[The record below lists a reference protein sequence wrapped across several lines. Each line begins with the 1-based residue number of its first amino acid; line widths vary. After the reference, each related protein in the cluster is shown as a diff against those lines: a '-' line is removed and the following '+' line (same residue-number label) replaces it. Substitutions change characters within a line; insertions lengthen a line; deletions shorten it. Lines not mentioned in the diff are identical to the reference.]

1 VFNFKKEKKII
12 FIYLVLASFS
22 VYFYDNYLSAEI
34 AALTEYEIIDQ
45 YKVYAFVLITAVIFY
60 LILKKY
66 RLKLSAKEEKMKSQ
80 SQKLEKYNDKTEN
93 MNRKLEKSFHELNE
107 LNKRFVRMINIVSK
121 LNDNPLLDEDQ
132 FLSELLQNAIE
143 IVPEADYGKIYTVD
157 GDKIRFI
164 DCIGHNIDI
173 LRTVNID
180 KKFIPNYNTREVIH
194 SKNYSIDLNNIP
206 KDKRIYFVKALKPI
220 KESIYIDISVSDK
233 FIGRI
238 SLEIA
243 KDNDKSFSKL
253 TAPVL
258 ESFATLAASFFAFK
272 RYDSL
277 QGRFT
282 KEIISSIIK
291 MLEMYDIYTKGHS
304 ENVANLSL
312 TIAEEMGLSDTM
324 VLDAYWAGMVHDI
337 GKLLIPT
344 KVLNKRS
351 ELEDSEYNMIKRH
364 AVWGSKSLAGS
375 ETLKHIS
382 RYILYHHEKWDGT
395 GYPKG
400 LKGEEIPLISQIL
413 SVADSWDAMTSNRAY
428 RDHLPKEEAL
438 YEIEK
443 NRSKQFAPAV
453 VDVFSDL
460 IRNDKF
466 DVNKRVDDKF
476 SDNQLEMTESEAGVQ
491 LDMLFDNL
499 AEGIII
505 LDNEFNIQRANN
517 SFMNIFGFSR
527 NELIGFDIED
537 ILTSFD
543 KNEDL
548 EANLNILSSG
558 REVDFK
564 MNSRRKSGDEIYLDI
579 KAFPV
584 DLEGQEIKYYLICSD
599 ITEFKN
605 IKRDYEKI
613 KVKYN
618 LIFESDNV
626 FE

>member
-1 VFNFKKEKKII
+1 MLNFNKEKKII
-12 FIYLVLASFS
+12 FIYLVLASAFI
-22 VYFYDNYLSAEI
+22 YFYDNYLSVEI
-34 AALTEYEIIDQ
+34 AALTDYEIIDQ
-45 YKVYAFVLITAVIFY
+45 YKVYTFVLITAVIYY

-66 RLKLSAKEEKMKSQ
+66 RQKLSAKEEKMESQ
-80 SQKLEKYNDKTEN
+80 TQKLEKYNDKTEN
-93 MNRKLEKSFHELNE
+93 MNRKLERSFHELNE
-107 LNKRFVRMINIVSK
+107 LNKRFVRMISIVSK
-121 LNDNPLLDEDQ
+121 LNNNPLLDEDQ

-157 GDKIRFI
+157 ADKIRFI

-220 KESIYIDISVSDK
+220 KESIYIDISVSDR

-243 KDNDKSFSKL
+243 KNNDKSFSNL
-253 TAPVL
+253 TASVL
-258 ESFATLAASFFAFK
+258 DSFATLAASFFAFK
-272 RYDSL
+272 RYDNL

-282 KEIISSIIK
+282 KEIISSTIK

-351 ELEDSEYNMIKRH
+351 ELDDSEYNMIKRH

-428 RDHLPKEEAL
+428 RDQLSREEAL

-453 VDVFSDL
+453 VDVFSNL
-460 IRNDKF
+460 IRNNKF
-466 DVNKRVDDKF
+466 DFNKRVDDKF
-476 SDNQLEMTESEAGVQ
+476 NEDNLNMTESETGVK

-505 LDNEFNIQRANN
+505 LDNKFNIKRANN

-527 NELIGFDIED
+527 NELIGFNIKD
-537 ILTSFD
+537 ILISLD

-548 EANLNILSSG
+548 QTNLNILSSG
-558 REVDFK
+558 REVNFK
-564 MNSRRKSGDEIYLDI
+564 IHSKRKSGDEIHLDI
-579 KAFPV
+579 KAFSIN
-584 DLEGQEIKYYLICSD
+584 LEEKEAKYYLICSD
-599 ITEFKN
+599 ITEFEN

-618 LIFESDNV
+618 LIFENDNV

>member
-1 VFNFKKEKKII
+1 VFNFNKEKKII
-12 FIYLVLASFS
+12 FIYLVLASAFA
-22 VYFYDNYLSAEI
+22 YFYDNYLSAEI
-34 AALTEYEIIDQ
+34 AALTDYEIIDQ
-45 YKVYAFVLITAVIFY
+45 YKVYTFVLITAVIYY

-66 RLKLSAKEEKMKSQ
+66 RQKLSAKEEKMESQ
-80 SQKLEKYNDKTEN
+80 TQKLEKYNDKTEN
-93 MNRKLEKSFHELNE
+93 MNRKLERSFHELNE
-107 LNKRFVRMINIVSK
+107 LNKRFVRMISIVSK
-121 LNDNPLLDEDQ
+121 LNNNPLLDEDQ

-157 GDKIRFI
+157 ADKIRFI

-220 KESIYIDISVSDK
+220 KESIYIDISVSDR

-243 KDNDKSFSKL
+243 KNNDKSFSNL
-253 TAPVL
+253 TASVL
-258 ESFATLAASFFAFK
+258 DSFATLAASFFAFK
-272 RYDSL
+272 RYDNL

-282 KEIISSIIK
+282 KEIISSTIK

-351 ELEDSEYNMIKRH
+351 ELDDSEYNMIKRH

-428 RDHLPKEEAL
+428 RDQLSREEAL

-453 VDVFSDL
+453 VDVFSNL
-460 IRNDKF
+460 IRNNKF
-466 DVNKRVDDKF
+466 DFNKRVDDKF
-476 SDNQLEMTESEAGVQ
+476 NEDNLNMTESETGVK

-505 LDNEFNIQRANN
+505 LDNKFNIKRANN

-527 NELIGFDIED
+527 NELIGFNIKD
-537 ILTSFD
+537 ILISLD

-548 EANLNILSSG
+548 QTNLNILSSG
-558 REVDFK
+558 REVNFK
-564 MNSRRKSGDEIYLDI
+564 IHSKRKSGDEIHLDI
-579 KAFPV
+579 KAFSIN
-584 DLEGQEIKYYLICSD
+584 LEEKEAKYYLICSD
-599 ITEFKN
+599 ITEFEN

-618 LIFESDNV
+618 LIFENDNV

>member
-1 VFNFKKEKKII
+1 MFNFKKEKKII

-45 YKVYAFVLITAVIFY
+45 YKIYAFVLITAVIFY

-66 RLKLSAKEEKMKSQ
+66 RLKLSAKEEKMESQ

-93 MNRKLEKSFHELNE
+93 MNRKLERSFHELNE
-107 LNKRFVRMINIVSK
+107 LNKRFVRMISIVSN

-157 GDKIRFI
+157 GNKIRFI

-220 KESIYIDISVSDK
+220 KESIYIDISVSGK

-413 SVADSWDAMTSNRAY
+413 SVADSWDAMTSKRAY

-558 REVDFK
+558 REVNFK
-564 MNSRRKSGDEIYLDI
+564 MKSRRKSGDEIYLDI
-579 KAFPV
+579 KAFSV
-584 DLEGQEIKYYLICSD
+584 DLKGQEIKYYLICSD

>member
-1 VFNFKKEKKII
+1 MFNFNKEKKII
-12 FIYLVLASFS
+12 FIYLVLASAFA
-22 VYFYDNYLSAEI
+22 YFYDNYLSAEI
-34 AALTEYEIIDQ
+34 AALTDYEIIDQ
-45 YKVYAFVLITAVIFY
+45 YKVYTFVLITAVIYY

-66 RLKLSAKEEKMKSQ
+66 RQKLSAKEEKMESQ
-80 SQKLEKYNDKTEN
+80 TQKLEKYNDKTEN
-93 MNRKLEKSFHELNE
+93 MNRKLERSFHELNE
-107 LNKRFVRMINIVSK
+107 LNKRFVRMISIVSK
-121 LNDNPLLDEDQ
+121 LNNNPLLDEDQ

-157 GDKIRFI
+157 ADKIRFI

-220 KESIYIDISVSDK
+220 KESIYIDISVSDR

-243 KDNDKSFSKL
+243 KNNDKSFSNL
-253 TAPVL
+253 TASVL
-258 ESFATLAASFFAFK
+258 DSFATLAASFFAFK
-272 RYDSL
+272 RYDNL

-282 KEIISSIIK
+282 KEIISSTIK

-351 ELEDSEYNMIKRH
+351 ELDDSEYNMIKRH

-428 RDHLPKEEAL
+428 RDQLSREEAL

-453 VDVFSDL
+453 VDVFSNL
-460 IRNDKF
+460 IRNNKF
-466 DVNKRVDDKF
+466 DFNKRVDDKF
-476 SDNQLEMTESEAGVQ
+476 NEDNLNMTESETGVK

-505 LDNEFNIQRANN
+505 LDNKFNIKRANN

-527 NELIGFDIED
+527 NELIGFNIKD
-537 ILTSFD
+537 ILISLD

-548 EANLNILSSG
+548 QTNLNILSSG
-558 REVDFK
+558 REVNFK
-564 MNSRRKSGDEIYLDI
+564 IHSKRKSGDEIHLDI
-579 KAFPV
+579 KAFSIN
-584 DLEGQEIKYYLICSD
+584 LEEKEAKYYLICSD
-599 ITEFKN
+599 ITEFEN

-618 LIFESDNV
+618 LIFENDNV

>member
-1 VFNFKKEKKII
+1 MFNLKNEKKII
-12 FIYLVLASFS
+12 FIYLISAAAIIYIF
-22 VYFYDNYLSAEI
+22 DNYLSAEL
-34 AALTEYEIIDQ
+34 AALTDFNLFDQ
-45 YKVYAFVLITAVIFY
+45 YIGYTFVLITAVIFY
-60 LILKKY
+60 LILRKY
-66 RLKLSAKEEKMKSQ
+66 RSSLDLKEEKISSQ
-80 SQKLEKYNDKTEN
+80 EQKLDKYDNKNEN
-93 MNRKLEKSFHELNE
+93 MNKRLERSFRELNE
-107 LNKRFVRMINIVSK
+107 LNNRFVKMTAIVSK
-121 LNDNPLLDEDQ
+121 LNDNPLLDEDE

-164 DCIGHNIDI
+164 DTIGHKIDI
-173 LRTVNID
+173 LKTVNLD
-180 KKFIPNYNTREVIH
+180 KKYIPNYNTQEVIR
-194 SKNYSIDLNNIP
+194 SQDYSLDLNSIP
-206 KDKRIYFVKALKPI
+206 KDKRIYFVKALKAI
-220 KESIYIDISVSDK
+220 KESIYIDIKVSDK

-243 KDNDKSFSKL
+243 KGEDKSFNKL
-253 TAPVL
+253 SSPVL

-312 TIAEEMGLSDTM
+312 TIAEEMGLSDRM

-351 ELEDSEYNMIKRH
+351 ELDDSEYNMIKHH

-375 ETLKHIS
+375 ETLQHIS

-400 LKGEEIPLISQIL
+400 LEGEEIPLISQIL
-413 SVADSWDAMTSNRAY
+413 AVADSWDAMTSNRAY
-428 RDHLPKEEAL
+428 RDHLSQEAAL

-443 NRSKQFAPAV
+443 NRGTQFAPAV

-460 IRNDKF
+460 IRSDKL
-466 DVNKRVDDKF
+466 DLNKRVEDKF
-476 SDNQLEMTESEAGVQ
+476 RDSEFDIAEKAEEEK
-491 LDMLFDNL
+491 LDLIFDNL
-499 AEGIII
+499 SEGIVV
-505 LDNEFNIQRANN
+505 LDSDFNIQKANR
-517 SFMNIFGFSR
+517 SFMNIFGFSK
-527 NELIGFDIED
+527 NEVIGFAIED
-537 ILTSFD
+537 ILSAFND
-543 KNEDL
+543 NE
-548 EANLNILSSG
+548 EFESNLKLLTAGQEFN
-558 REVDFK
+558 FK
-564 MNSRRKSGDEIYLDI
+564 MHSRRKSGDDIYLVV
-579 KAFPV
+579 KAIPA
-584 DLEGQEIKYYLICSD
+584 DLEAEEMKYYLICKD
-599 ITEFKN
+599 LTQFEK

-618 LIFESDNV
+618 LIFES
-626 FE
+626 E